1 MIVATW
7 VLGLSLVPTSPEP
20 AAFTVL
26 KQMVGGV
33 WRGTVGDKLPVEQRF
48 SLVEG
53 GKVIE
58 GFGVVGDPKKP
69 VLKMHSRMGL
79 DAKGGVYYLDMHN
92 SDTVY
97 FGSVTEVNGA
107 GVFDFTDVTAHAGH
121 WISRARINGDSCE
134 SMLSTVD
141 ASGAEKTLHGLKL
154 TRMKK

>member
-1 MIVATW
+1 MILSALVF
-7 VLGLSLVPTSPEP
+7 GLSLVPASPEP
-20 AAFTVL
+20 AAFTML

-33 WRGTVGDKLPVEQRF
+33 WRGTVGEKLPVVQRF
-48 SLVEG
+48 SLVDG

-58 GFGVVGDPKKP
+58 GFGLVGDPKKP
-69 VLKMHSRMGL
+69 VLKMHSRIGL

-97 FGSVTEVNGA
+97 FGSVTVAHGA

-121 WISRARINGDSCE
+121 WIAREKIDGDRYE
-134 SMLSTVD
+134 STLSTVD
-141 ASGAEKTLHGLKL
+141 ASGKETELHGLKL